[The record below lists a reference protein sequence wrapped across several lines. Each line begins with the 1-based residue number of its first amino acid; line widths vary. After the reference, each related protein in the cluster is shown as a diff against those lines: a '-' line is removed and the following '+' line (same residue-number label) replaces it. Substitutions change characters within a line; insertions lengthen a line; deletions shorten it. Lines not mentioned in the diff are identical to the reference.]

1 MTKKVRITLYIV
13 SLVITTAVLVLLI
26 FNEKILR
33 PSYSG
38 EANIPASGQVS
49 TDEVGDN
56 QITDNTE
63 QGGTTHRPGNSGAGR
78 GETTTIVFA
87 GDVLIAEAM
96 EQYYDAKGVTRLVS
110 EELLAEMQNADI
122 CMVNNEFQFSTQGT
136 PMEDKQFTFRTEPKY
151 VQIMLDMG
159 VDIVN
164 ANIDSPYL
172 REFREKHGP
181 TALVLEGGWKN
192 SGPLTS
198 MDVEEEV
205 LKGAVDEYYEK
216 FAKDG
221 STGIDAVDELINNYL
236 TYGTTGNPELDKVIM
251 DYVSAV

>member
-26 FNEKILR
+26 FNEKILH
-33 PSYSG
+33 PLYSG
-38 EANIPASGQVS
+38 EANRPASGQVS

-63 QGGTTHRPGNSGAGR
+63 QEGTAHRPGNSGAGR

-96 EQYYDAKGVTRLVS
+96 EQYYDAKGVTRIVS

-136 PMEDKQFTFRTEPKY
+136 PMEDKKWDF
-151 VQIMLDMG
+151 
-159 VDIVN
+159 
-164 ANIDSPYL
+164 
-172 REFREKHGP
+172 
-181 TALVLEGGWKN
+181 
-192 SGPLTS
+192 
-198 MDVEEEV
+198 
-205 LKGAVDEYYEK
+205 
-216 FAKDG
+216 
-221 STGIDAVDELINNYL
+221 LIN
-236 TYGTTGNPELDKVIM
+236 
-251 DYVSAV
+251 